1 MVVPASAG
9 LFFASQSPPEG
20 GTTNYQ
26 WRHSQPALDLAAGGR
41 ELSMGLG
48 KGITFV
54 CYDPEL
60 RRDSVQHAVAHLRA
74 TLFDPV

>member
-1 MVVPASAG
+1 
-9 LFFASQSPPEG
+9 
-20 GTTNYQ
+20 
-26 WRHSQPALDLAAGGR
+26 
-41 ELSMGLG
+41 MGLG